1 MQSSESLKIV
11 GYLAGLSS
19 GWSDDSVALYAAEI
33 EMLDDY
39 DAGLHAAQTVMRS
52 WKDTRRPPV
61 ALVLDAYNTEKQRR
75 DREVNRFAIG
85 RGVVMPLAEGLA
97 VAWRAY
103 AAECAQQGREPN
115 RQMFAG
121 WAKRVGA

>member
-1 MQSSESLKIV
+1 MQQTDALRIV

-19 GWSDDSVALYAAEI
+19 GWSDDSIALYAAEV

-39 DAGLHAAQTVMRS
+39 DTALHAAQTVMRS

-61 ALVLDAYNTEKQRR
+61 ALVLESYNAEKQRR
-75 DREVNRFAIG
+75 DREVNRSAIG
-85 RGVVMPLAEGLA
+85 RGSVMPVDQGLA

-103 AAECAQQGREPN
+103 AEECNKQGRQPN
-115 RQMFAG
+115 RPMFAG
-121 WAKRVGA
+121 WARSVGG

>member
-39 DAGLHAAQTVMRS
+39 DTALHAAQTVMRS

-61 ALVLDAYNTEKQRR
+61 ALVLEAYNAEKQRR

-85 RGVVMPLAEGLA
+85 RGVVMPIDQGLA

-103 AAECAQQGREPN
+103 VAECQMQGREPN
-115 RQMFAG
+115 RQVFVG
-121 WAKRVGA
+121 WARSVGA

>member
-1 MQSSESLKIV
+1 MQQTDALRIV

-19 GWSDDSVALYAAEI
+19 GWSDDSIALYAAEI
-33 EMLDDY
+33 ECLDDY

-61 ALVLDAYNTEKQRR
+61 ALILDAYQAEKQRR

-85 RGVVMPLAEGLA
+85 RGVVMPVDEGLA

-103 AAECAQQGREPN
+103 VAECQMQGREPN
-115 RQMFAG
+115 RPMFAG
-121 WAKRVGA
+121 WARSVGG